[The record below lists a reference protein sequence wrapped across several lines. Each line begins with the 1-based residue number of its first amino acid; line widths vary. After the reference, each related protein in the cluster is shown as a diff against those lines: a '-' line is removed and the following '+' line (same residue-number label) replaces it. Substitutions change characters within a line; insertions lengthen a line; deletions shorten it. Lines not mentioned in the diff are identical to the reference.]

1 LVAKLKK
8 DHDMW
13 TDITRQDYARE
24 GKRHATDLSDTEWAE
39 IADFL
44 PKERPGGR
52 HRKTDLREVVNAL
65 FYLASSGCSWRLL
78 PKDFPPITTVRHYFY
93 RW

>member
-1 LVAKLKK
+1 
-8 DHDMW
+8 MW

-24 GKRHATDLSDTEWAE
+24 SKRYATDLSDAEWSE
-39 IADFL
+39 IAEFL